1 MGVHFCYMDA
11 LFPPLLTFPELANII
26 NNNKLSK
33 KNKLSS
39 IKEPFCN
46 TTMTTAY
53 HSTNNRGGMPSMAH
67 GAVIALTTTLFIITV
82 QHVLLVGKTLAGY
95 KLGRPLSVLPRNR
108 SRLPQG
114 LPLNGV
120 PRGGDPSLQVEGCQ
134 SSNN

>member
-1 MGVHFCYMDA
+1 MGVNFCYMDA
-11 LFPPLLTFPELANII
+11 IFPPPPPFPELANII

-53 HSTNNRGGMPSMAH
+53 HPTNNRGGMPSMAH

-95 KLGRPLSVLPRNR
+95 KHGCSLPVLPRIR
-108 SRLPQG
+108 P
-114 LPLNGV
+114 PLL
-120 PRGGDPSLQVEGCQ
+120 R
-134 SSNN
+134 